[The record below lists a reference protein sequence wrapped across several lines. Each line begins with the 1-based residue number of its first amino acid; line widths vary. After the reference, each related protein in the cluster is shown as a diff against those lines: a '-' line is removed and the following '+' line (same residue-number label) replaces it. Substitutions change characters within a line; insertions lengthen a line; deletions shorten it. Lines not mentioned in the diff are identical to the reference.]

1 MEQVLKQKARK
12 WLGIGDETKA
22 VDPAK
27 YTWGDLQDRVEELN
41 KGGLV
46 LSNQYGMVFLL
57 NKQGQI
63 ILNLTDLVSREERM
77 RYA

>member
-1 MEQVLKQKARK
+1 MEQALKQKVRK
-12 WLGIGDETKA
+12 WLGIGDETKV

-27 YTWGDLQDRVEELN
+27 YTWRELQERVEELN
-41 KGGLV
+41 KGGLL

-63 ILNLTDLVSREERM
+63 VLTLTDLVSREERM
-77 RYA
+77 RHA